1 MSWLGG
7 YKPKV
12 SEEDLREA
20 RRQKLEADRLQRAQQ
35 RTQYKSQLEA
45 TLKAQR
51 EADQAVQDLLEIDPH
66 IFDKEDEVS
75 IAESEVSELLSDTKP
90 SDKMV
95 DFDAE
100 DGVDGASALS
110 DLKSLGCP
118 FNKEDIEFWFMT
130 LEGQLEF
137 IEVKSQWLKRMA
149 LQKFLPMEIQSEVKA
164 LMILSKTAAGN
175 NIYLR
180 IKKELLDLYG
190 SKPEEGYNRAKNRV
204 LTGKPSQL
212 GKALINDLCKKE
224 KKLEGCCCDSI
235 VSAMFKDALPIAVR
249 NHIAEKKFTAE
260 NYKEVFKSADQVFD
274 SNSASEP
281 VRQVAAVTKDPEVAA
296 VQSQFKKQKKDK
308 NKGQGNQNGQKG
320 QNGQNSSKPN
330 STNQGQGTSDQ
341 NKPKKPVI
349 SDEGLCKIHQ
359 KWRNDATFCAAPWG
373 CKMKNIYR
381 APQ

>member
-51 EADQAVQDLLEIDPH
+51 EADQAVHDLLEIDPN

-130 LEGQLEF
+130 LEGQLEPD
-137 IEVKSQWLKRMA
+137 VKDQTFQERK
-149 LQKFLPMEIQSEVKA
+149 
-164 LMILSKTAAGN
+164 
-175 NIYLR
+175 
-180 IKKELLDLYG
+180 
-190 SKPEEGYNRAKNRV
+190 
-204 LTGKPSQL
+204 
-212 GKALINDLCKKE
+212 
-224 KKLEGCCCDSI
+224 KKL
-235 VSAMFKDALPIAVR
+235 R
-249 NHIAEKKFTAE
+249 W
-260 NYKEVFKSADQVFD
+260 
-274 SNSASEP
+274 
-281 VRQVAAVTKDPEVAA
+281 
-296 VQSQFKKQKKDK
+296 
-308 NKGQGNQNGQKG
+308 
-320 QNGQNSSKPN
+320 
-330 STNQGQGTSDQ
+330 
-341 NKPKKPVI
+341 
-349 SDEGLCKIHQ
+349 
-359 KWRNDATFCAAPWG
+359 KWEH
-373 CKMKNIYR
+373 
-381 APQ
+381 